1 MHSDEHKAKPAII
14 GGSAQPN
21 GSISSPATLKDSL
34 PVNGVVLWLLW
45 AKGIFAFVD
54 TSSMKHVKII
64 FYDNVVMKTNIFL
77 TRFIIIYL
85 LFSFFF
91 KFKWY

>member
-34 PVNGVVLWLLW
+34 PVNGVVL
-45 AKGIFAFVD
+45 
-54 TSSMKHVKII
+54 
-64 FYDNVVMKTNIFL
+64 
-77 TRFIIIYL
+77 
-85 LFSFFF
+85 
-91 KFKWY
+91 